1 VLFADYASF
10 RHLYRCVQIL
20 AENLFASTTTDVS
33 AGFYFS
39 FTSSLHA
46 LIARRRDAFGSRQ

>member
-1 VLFADYASF
+1 MRASDIF
-10 RHLYRCVQIL
+10 IGAYKS